1 MAKPRGTKKHHI
13 KNVMMAETEVLH
25 VHHPKAVAPA
35 IMPRAATLEIT
46 PIPKAAIKRRTLW
59 QFLFG

>member
-1 MAKPRGTKKHHI
+1 MATRRGNKKPRI
-13 KNVMMAETEVLH
+13 KNVMMAETDVIT
-25 VHHPKAVAPA
+25 VHHPKHIAPA

-46 PIPKAAIKRRTLW
+46 PISKAAIKRRTLW